1 MALRHIFS
9 SKSIIIQPIFVS
21 NRYFFYLCK
30 MKKEESQLQRLCV
43 QWFRLS
49 YPNALIFAIPNGGSR
64 NIIEAKNLK
73 AEGVLA
79 GVADLQVIDKNK
91 TFFIEMKTKKGRQQ
105 PTQKD
110 FEDKVK
116 SFGFGYFVCRSF
128 DEFQNI
134 VKNEIKK

>member
-1 MALRHIFS
+1 
-9 SKSIIIQPIFVS
+9 
-21 NRYFFYLCK
+21 

-43 QWFRLS
+43 RWFRLF

-64 NIIEAKNLK
+64 NIVEAKNLK

-134 VKNEIKK
+134 VNNEIKK